1 MINGVY
7 QNAASIN
14 ALQTWN
20 DVIAQNIAASPRAG
34 YKGKSVSFEAAL
46 PDGPNAVGTD
56 ANAMRMPR
64 PITRTRFDQGAVRM
78 TGVKTDFAIKGSGY
92 FQLAGPD
99 GEVIYSRD
107 GGFTLNRER
116 TLVNQQGLTVMG
128 LGGPIRL
135 IPEGGPLIA
144 EEDGTLRQGLQE
156 VGRLSLVEFARP
168 DLLAETTGGYKV
180 DPDKPQFATQVTE
193 PRFVQGAIEGSN
205 ISPIQEMVDMIAVN
219 NAFQAN
225 QRVISSI
232 DRAMERAIDTLGNT

>member
-7 QNAASIN
+7 QNAASLN
-14 ALQTWN
+14 ALQAWN
-20 DVIAQNIAASPRAG
+20 DVIAENIAASPRAG

-46 PDGPNAVGTD
+46 PDGPNAAGP
-56 ANAMRMPR
+56 NAIRMPR
-64 PITRTRFDQGAVRM
+64 TITRTRFDQGAVRM

-92 FQLAGPD
+92 FQLARPD
-99 GEVIYSRD
+99 GQVIYSRD
-107 GGFTLNRER
+107 GGFSLNRER
-116 TLVNQQGLTVMG
+116 TLVNQQGMTVMG

-144 EEDGTLRQGLQE
+144 EEDGILRQGLQE
-156 VGRLSLVEFARP
+156 VGRLSLVEFTRP
-168 DLLAETTGGYKV
+168 DLLVETTGGYMIN
-180 DPDKPQFATQVTE
+180 PDEPQFATQVIE

-232 DRAMERAIDTLGNT
+232 DRVMERAIDTLGNT

>member
-7 QNAASIN
+7 QNAAAIN

-20 DVIAQNIAASPRAG
+20 DVIAQNIAASPRTG

-46 PDGPNAVGTD
+46 PGGPNALGND
-56 ANAMRMPR
+56 GNPIRMPR
-64 PITRTRFDQGAVRM
+64 TITRTRLDQGNVRM
-78 TGVKTDFAIKGSGY
+78 TGVKTDFAIKGGGY
-92 FQLAGPD
+92 FQLARPS
-99 GEVIYSRD
+99 GEIVYSRD

-135 IPEGGPLIA
+135 IPEGGPLVA
-144 EEDGTLRQGLQE
+144 EDDGILRQGDQE
-156 VGRLSLVEFARP
+156 VGRLALVQFPRP
-168 DLLAETTGGYKV
+168 DLLLESSGGYKIN
-180 DPDKPQFATQVTE
+180 PEKPQLGTPVLE
-193 PRFVQGAIEGSN
+193 PSFVQGALESSN

-232 DRAMERAIDTLGNT
+232 DRAMERAVEILGNT

>member
-7 QNAASIN
+7 QNAASLN

-20 DVIAQNIAASPRAG
+20 DVIAQNIAASSRAG

-46 PDGPNAVGTD
+46 PDGPNAAGT
-56 ANAMRMPR
+56 NATRMPR
-64 PITRTRFDQGAVRM
+64 TITRTRFDQGAVRM

-92 FQLAGPD
+92 FQLARAD
-99 GEVIYSRD
+99 GQVVYSRD

-128 LGGPIRL
+128 LGGPIQL
-135 IPEGGPLIA
+135 LPEGGPLIA
-144 EEDGTLRQGLQE
+144 EDDGILRQGLQE
-156 VGRLSLVEFARP
+156 VGRLSLVEFTRP
-168 DLLAETTGGYKV
+168 DLLIETTGGYMIN
-180 DPDKPQFATQVTE
+180 PEKPQFATQVIE
-193 PRFVQGAIEGSN
+193 PSFVQGAIEGSN

-225 QRVISSI
+225 QRVISSV
-232 DRAMERAIDTLGNT
+232 DRVMERAIDTLGNT

>member
-46 PDGPNAVGTD
+46 PDGPNADG
-56 ANAMRMPR
+56 NATRMPR
-64 PITRTRFDQGAVRM
+64 TITRTRFDQGAVRM

-92 FQLAGPD
+92 FQLAAPD
-99 GEVIYSRD
+99 GEVVYTRD

-116 TLVNQQGLTVMG
+116 TLVNQQGMTVMG

-144 EEDGTLRQGLQE
+144 QEDGILRQGAQE
-156 VGRLSLVEFARP
+156 VGRLSLVEFTRP
-168 DLLAETTGGYKV
+168 DLLIETAGGLKIN
-180 DPDKPQFATQVTE
+180 PEKPQFATQVIE
-193 PRFVQGAIEGSN
+193 PRFVQGAIESSN

-232 DRAMERAIDTLGNT
+232 DRVMERAIDTLGNT